1 MNIGILGAGQLG
13 SMLAE
18 EGIDLGHH
26 FFFYSDELSTPAKK
40 YGEVFNKKRL
50 DEFKK
55 KISLATYET
64 ENTSLDL
71 ISEIEKSAEIFPPKK
86 ILSIAQNR
94 GLEKALF
101 NDLNI
106 PCANSVIVHSVD
118 EIKSAVDQIGLP
130 SILKTTTNGYDGRG
144 NF

>member
-55 KISLATYET
+55 RISIATYET
-64 ENTSLDL
+64 ENTSQDL
-71 ISEIEKSAEIFPPKK
+71 VSEIEKSAEILPPKK

-94 GLEKALF
+94 A
-101 NDLNI
+101 
-106 PCANSVIVHSVD
+106 
-118 EIKSAVDQIGLP
+118 
-130 SILKTTTNGYDGRG
+130 
-144 NF
+144 